1 MVHNLR
7 IKSIILFG
15 KCVHQCI
22 SIPLGLKYVA
32 ASDQI
37 KVILEEKALFTT
49 FITFIGIDISK
60 EKHLNLIS
68 QIFALSYFFIT

>member
-15 KCVHQCI
+15 KFVHQCI

-37 KVILEEKALFTT
+37 KVILEEKAPFT
-49 FITFIGIDISK
+49 TFIGIDISK